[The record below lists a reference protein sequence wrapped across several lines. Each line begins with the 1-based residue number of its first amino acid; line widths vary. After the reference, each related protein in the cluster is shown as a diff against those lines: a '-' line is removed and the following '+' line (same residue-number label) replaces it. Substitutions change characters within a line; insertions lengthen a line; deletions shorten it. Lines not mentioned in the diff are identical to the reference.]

1 MFEQKPNLSRHARH
15 LALAQVGADGQARIS
30 AASALL
36 IGVGGIGCA
45 AASYLVSSGVGRI
58 ILCDF
63 DTVDETNLGRQTIYE
78 PGDVGNEKATVAAD
92 RFAAIN
98 PDIEITAIT
107 ERLND
112 DALADV
118 IANIGVVLD
127 GSDNFATRF
136 QVNDACVAAGRCLVF
151 GAAIR
156 LEGQL
161 AIFGP
166 DFDASPCYRCL
177 YQEKDES
184 LESCAGNGVLAAV
197 PGVIGTLM
205 AVEALKY
212 LAGLPSPRGKLRLF
226 DAASSDFRSVAIS
239 KRSDCPACGKRL
251 G

>member
-1 MFEQKPNLSRHARH
+1 
-15 LALAQVGADGQARIS
+15 
-30 AASALL
+30 
-36 IGVGGIGCA
+36 
-45 AASYLVSSGVGRI
+45 
-58 ILCDF
+58 LCDF

-78 PGDVGNEKATVAAD
+78 PGDVGKEKATVAAA

-98 PDIEITAIT
+98 PDINITAIT

-112 DALADV
+112 SALAEVVGD
-118 IANIGVVLD
+118 ADVVLD

-136 QVNDACVAAGRCLVF
+136 QVNDACVAASCCLVS

-161 AIFGP
+161 AVFGP
-166 DFDASPCYRCL
+166 DFDTSPCYRCL

-184 LESCAGNGVLAAV
+184 LENCAGNGVLAAV

-212 LAGLPSPRGKLRLF
+212 LAGLDSPRGKLRLY
-226 DAASSDFRSVAIS
+226 DAASGDFSSVTIS
-239 KRSDCPACGKRL
+239 KHSGCPACR
-251 G
+251 